1 MIDKKSRLTFCWSY
15 AKNKAKVIYYN
26 IYIYEDIYIYILY
39 VYAYM
44 YIYIYNRDI
53 YIMYKIHE

>member
-15 AKNKAKVIYYN
+15 AKNKDKVIYYN

-44 YIYIYNRDI
+44 YIYIYIIGI
-53 YIMYKIHE
+53 YI